1 MPAIAAAAV
10 PILEAIGTFLFGLG
24 YFIYSLSDA
33 GFFHLLG
40 SFDWSGLFHW
50 SRAGPVTQLAPQLP
64 FANATEFDQYQQLMG
79 MQFEISE
86 LKRHILTMPAL
97 PTEGF

>member
-10 PILEAIGTFLFGLG
+10 PILEAIGTFLLGLG

-40 SFDWSGLFHW
+40 SIDWSSLFHW
-50 SRAGPVTQLAPQLP
+50 PRAGPATQLTPQLP
-64 FANATEFDQYQQLMG
+64 FANAVAFDQFQQLMG

-86 LKRHILTMPAL
+86 LKRHMLSMPAL

>member
-1 MPAIAAAAV
+1 MGSGIS
-10 PILEAIGTFLFGLG
+10 
-24 YFIYSLSDA
+24 YSLSDA

-40 SFDWSGLFHW
+40 SIDWSGLFHW
-50 SRAGPVTQLAPQLP
+50 SRAGPVTQWTPQLP
-64 FANATEFDQYQQLMG
+64 FANAMAFDQFQQLMG

-86 LKRHILTMPAL
+86 IKRRMLTMPPL